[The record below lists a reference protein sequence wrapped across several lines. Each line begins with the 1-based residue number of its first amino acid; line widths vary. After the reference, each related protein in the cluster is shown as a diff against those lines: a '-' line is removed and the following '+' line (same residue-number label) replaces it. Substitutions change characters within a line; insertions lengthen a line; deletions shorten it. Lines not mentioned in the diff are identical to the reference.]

1 MMRAELLN
9 NRKSQR
15 QEQGKINTE
24 ICCKVWYDSVRI
36 LFLQRKVMNRKIRSR
51 KYDDRNYRG

>member
-36 LFLQRKVMNRKIRSR
+36 LFL
-51 KYDDRNYRG
+51 

>member
-24 ICCKVWYDSVRI
+24 ICCKVWYDSVI
-36 LFLQRKVMNRKIRSR
+36 IPFRSGEGE
-51 KYDDRNYRG
+51 YRNVRRRMI